1 MSGERGGR
9 RRNLDGR
16 GVEGS
21 RRGAR
26 VGDALLM
33 EVLVCFLVYGPLVS
47 SRGALM
53 LNGARQLGDW
63 TDYTATRGFMRDL
76 EL

>member
-1 MSGERGGR
+1 MSGGRGGR
-9 RRNLDGR
+9 RRDLGGR

-33 EVLVCFLVYGPLVS
+33 GVAVVLGVWFVGVKSQCFDVEWS
-47 SRGALM
+47 
-53 LNGARQLGDW
+53 
-63 TDYTATRGFMRDL
+63 TATRRLD
-76 EL
+76 

>member
-1 MSGERGGR
+1 M
-9 RRNLDGR
+9 
-16 GVEGS
+16 
-21 RRGAR
+21 
-26 VGDALLM
+26 
-33 EVLVCFLVYGPLVS
+33 CFLVYGPLVS